1 MTDLSVFGKRGL
13 KDWKRASQL
22 VPFHERS
29 SMHRDMASQTG
40 QKCIENGHTIVR
52 CVFYTPERTYDNRE
66 RTYDS
71 RERKKDS
78 RELTSDSR

>member
-1 MTDLSVFGKRGL
+1 
-13 KDWKRASQL
+13 
-22 VPFHERS
+22 
-29 SMHRDMASQTG
+29 MHRDMASQTG